1 MDRRSRTIKTV
12 RLLMI
17 TIAIMY
23 APYYTFTTIQSY
35 YIFYKH
41 TYPGKI
47 IDKLAAFS
55 YVPTEMLGII
65 NAVTYGIGNNN
76 RNSVRDIQNK

>member
-1 MDRRSRTIKTV
+1 M
-12 RLLMI
+12 
-17 TIAIMY
+17 
-23 APYYTFTTIQSY
+23 QSY

-65 NAVTYGIGNNN
+65 NAVTYGIANNEVKRYVMEIFRRN